1 VSPSPRL
8 LRFSTDMLPER
19 GRFEAFREGFARQV
33 LNVDWLDLSA
43 GSPRFELTFLDLGG
57 VGVGSLVGTA
67 GEVIRNARQAH
78 DGTDDFLFTL
88 IVEGGHHLRH
98 AGHDQPCNVGSAMF
112 IDHARPQSILAA
124 DGGKIRNVTVSRASL
139 KALVP
144 QAEDMA
150 GLVVRPSQALRL
162 LDDYLASLAKFEQ
175 PPSVELGRLIELH
188 LLDLVA
194 AAIGPSA
201 EARELVA
208 GRGVKA
214 ARLRAALAEIARRY
228 SDPALDVDSL
238 AGRVGESRRNV
249 QRLLEETG
257 KSFTTHVTEH
267 RLQRAYAM
275 LTDPTY
281 AHMRIIDIALAAGFG
296 DVSHFN
302 RMFRRR
308 FGDTPSGVRASGPHR
323 PPS

>member
-1 VSPSPRL
+1 
-8 LRFSTDMLPER
+8 MLPER

-43 GSPRFELTFLDLGG
+43 GRPRFELAFLDLGE

-78 DGTDDFLFTL
+78 DGTDDFFLAL
-88 IVEGGHHLRH
+88 IAEGRHHLQH
-98 AGHDQPCNVGSAMF
+98 AGHDQPCDVGSAMF

-124 DGGKIRNVTVSRASL
+124 NGGRIRNVTVSRAAL

-144 QAEDMA
+144 HLEDMA
-150 GLVVRPSQALRL
+150 GHVVRPSHGLRL
-162 LDDYLASLAKFEQ
+162 LDGYLASLAAFEQ
-175 PPSVELGRLIELH
+175 PPSAELSRLIELH

-194 AAIGPSA
+194 AAIGPCA
-201 EARELVA
+201 EARELIA
-208 GRGVKA
+208 GRGLKA
-214 ARLRAALAEIARRY
+214 ARLRAVLAEIARRY
-228 SDPALDVDSL
+228 SDPAIDVDSL
-238 AGRVGESRRNV
+238 AGRLGESRRNV

-257 KSFTTHVTEH
+257 KSFTTHVAEH

-281 AHMRIIDIALAAGFG
+281 AHVRIIDIALAAGFS

-308 FGDTPSGVRASGPHR
+308 FGDSPSGVRTSGPHR
-323 PPS
+323 QPG

>member
-19 GRFEAFREGFARQV
+19 GRFDAFREGFARQV

-43 GSPRFELTFLDLGG
+43 GRPRFELTFLDLGG
-57 VGVGSLVGTA
+57 VGVGGLVGTA

-78 DGTDDFLFTL
+78 DGTDDFFLAL
-88 IVEGGHHLRH
+88 IVEGGHHLQH
-98 AGHDQPCNVGSAMF
+98 AGHDRSCDVGSAMF

-124 DGGKIRNVTVSRASL
+124 NGGRIRNVTVSRAAL

-144 QAEDMA
+144 HAEDMA
-150 GLVVRPSQALRL
+150 GHVVHSSQALRL
-162 LDDYLASLAKFEQ
+162 LDGYLASLAAFGQ
-175 PPSVELGRLIELH
+175 PPSVDVSRLIELH

-194 AAIGPSA
+194 AAIGPCA
-201 EARELVA
+201 EARDLIA
-208 GRGVKA
+208 GRGLKA

-228 SDPALDVDSL
+228 SDPGLDVDSL
-238 AGRVGESRRNV
+238 ARRLGESRRNV

-257 KSFTTHVTEH
+257 QSFTAHVTEH

-281 AHMRIIDIALAAGFG
+281 AGMRIIDIALATGFG

-302 RMFRRR
+302 RVFRRR
-308 FGDTPSGVRASGPHR
+308 FGDTPSGVRASAPR
-323 PPS
+323 RSPS